1 MNKIEERNN
10 IKTDVE
16 TVSNKKNNNHK
27 ISKLFDWGWFKFLK
41 CTFGIFIC
49 SLAVNLFVVP
59 NNLYTGG
66 TLGLSQLIR
75 TGINS
80 TIELNLNFDIS
91 SIIYYLINVP
101 LFLIAYKRISKT
113 FFIRTLF
120 AVSINSLFL
129 MVIPIPSKPLI
140 NDMLCNTLIGG
151 ILGGI
156 GIGMALSTGSS
167 TGGTDIIGVAL
178 SKRNNNVTVGNISLL
193 FNLIVY
199 SICGLNYGIEIMI
212 YSIIYAIFET
222 IMIDKTHMQN
232 ICSEVFVFTKEHPK
246 KMIEFI
252 NIELKR
258 GATFW
263 EAIGGYTETKT
274 YIIYTVLNKYERMR
288 LERHMKEFD
297 ENAFMVGNDGVEIKG
312 SFEKYLV

>member
-1 MNKIEERNN
+1 MNKVEERNN
-10 IKTDVE
+10 IQTDFE
-16 TVSNKKNNNHK
+16 TANNKKSNNYK

-41 CTFGIFIC
+41 CTLGIFIC

-80 TIELNLNFDIS
+80 TIKLNLNFDIS
-91 SIIYYLINVP
+91 SIIYYVINVP

-178 SKRNNNVTVGNISLL
+178 SRRNNNITVGNISLL

-232 ICSEVFVFTKEHPK
+232 ICSEVFVFTKEPPK

-297 ENAFMVGNDGVEIKG
+297 ENAFMVGSDGVEIKG